1 MYIFNNHVMVNL
13 RREERNQMFNASLE
27 MIDYFES
34 LLLEGTETGEFVVP
48 DPRLYANNIVTLVF
62 QWATRRWFTQKQ
74 YTLSQYSKELT
85 EYILK
90 TTRPE
95 GSKSD
100 AMKVTGTLTTAPSNH
115 VSGD

>member
-1 MYIFNNHVMVNL
+1 
-13 RREERNQMFNASLE
+13 MFNASRE

-34 LLLEGTETGEFVVP
+34 LLVKGTETGEFVVA

-74 YTLSQYSKELT
+74 YTLPQYTREIT

-95 GSKSD
+95 R
-100 AMKVTGTLTTAPSNH
+100 
-115 VSGD
+115 SGPML